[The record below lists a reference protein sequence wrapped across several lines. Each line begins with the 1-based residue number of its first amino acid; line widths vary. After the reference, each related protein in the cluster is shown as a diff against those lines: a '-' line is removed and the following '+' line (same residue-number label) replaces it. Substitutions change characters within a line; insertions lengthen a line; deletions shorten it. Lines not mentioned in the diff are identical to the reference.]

1 MIFLNNET
9 ISEIMLSHIMVSQNV
24 FIDIKLFHV
33 NLNKQKITNY
43 KKKVKKKI
51 KWKLWYPWIN
61 L

>member
-51 KWKLWYPWIN
+51 K
-61 L
+61 